1 MKESLKKNDLV
12 TLSITD
18 LGSSGEGIGKVD
30 GFILFVKDALIGDT
44 IQAKIIKMKKSYGY
58 GRLMEVLKPEPAAAV
73 RFSRWLMKISLF
85 IKKKKSGS
93 FWNGLAGL
101 RIIRWNRLSVWKSHG
116 ITGIRLSF
124 L

>member
-30 GFILFVKDALIGDT
+30 GFTLFVKDALIGDT

-58 GRLMEVLKPEPAAAV
+58 GRLMEILTPSPYRVEAQCPQARACGGCQIQPLAYENQLIYKENKV
-73 RFSRWLMKISLF
+73 RAF
-85 IKKKKSGS
+85 G
-93 FWNGLAGL
+93 
-101 RIIRWNRLSVWKSHG
+101 
-116 ITGIRLSF
+116 TGRPG
-124 L
+124 

>member
-30 GFILFVKDALIGDT
+30 GFTLFVKDALIGDT

-58 GRLMEVLKPEPAAAV
+58 GRLMEVLKPSPC
-73 RFSRWLMKISLF
+73 
-85 IKKKKSGS
+85 
-93 FWNGLAGL
+93 
-101 RIIRWNRLSVWKSHG
+101 RIEAR
-116 ITGIRLSF
+116 
-124 L
+124 